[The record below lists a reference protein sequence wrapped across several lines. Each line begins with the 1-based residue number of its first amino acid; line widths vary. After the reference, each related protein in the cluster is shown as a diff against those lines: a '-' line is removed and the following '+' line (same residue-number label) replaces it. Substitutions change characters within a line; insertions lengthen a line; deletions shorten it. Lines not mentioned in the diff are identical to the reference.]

1 MSQVLGLGVFYTARD
16 PAAVRDWYKAV
27 LGLEMHDWGGVPLLP
42 GPLAAQPGAAM
53 VLSIFKADSD
63 YLAPSTKPFMLNL
76 VVDDIEGMLA
86 RAAAA
91 GVEPT
96 WRSDDDAMG
105 HFAHLID
112 PEGVKIELWQ
122 PKGEAPPE

>member
-1 MSQVLGLGVFYTARD
+1 MAQVLGLGVFYTASD
-16 PAAVRDWYKAV
+16 PAAVRDWYKSV

-53 VLSIFKADSD
+53 VLSIFKDDST

-76 VVDDIEGMLA
+76 VVDDMDGMLA

-91 GVEPT
+91 GVEPVQVIN
-96 WRSDDDAMG
+96 DDAMG
-105 HFAHLID
+105 RFAHVID

-122 PKGEAPPE
+122 PKAG